1 MTGQA
6 TRSYTKGTAPGAL
19 PVLGHAQRLRSDPL
33 SFLRSLPEHGDLV
46 KIMVGPTPMYIA
58 CHPDLVHEMLTD
70 KVKDFVKGGPVMDR
84 VRTVL
89 GDGLVTVDGLVH
101 RKQRRLIQPS
111 FHPARIAEYVG
122 IMQKQAAAS
131 AHEWPEGEKVDLLM
145 QMGNLSADVA
155 LSCLFSEPGEGE
167 VRRGGHHGLPTAL
180 NTVIDGMFFRMLN
193 PLPALSSLPT
203 PGNQRYKRAEAQ
215 LHQVV
220 NDTIERY
227 RRSGDGGGLL
237 RTMMTEVDADGH
249 RFTDQEL
256 HDQSITLLLGGAETT
271 AVLMSWIFH
280 LLHENPQVTA
290 LLHAELDEVLDGRPV
305 TAEDLKKLP
314 YTRNVV
320 AEGLRLYP
328 PAWLLSRRAATDT
341 TLGGLP
347 VPAGT
352 ELSYSP
358 FLLNRDARYFDAPD
372 SFEPDRWNTLSTTA
386 RKGDAY
392 LPFGAGNRKCIGD
405 VFALTEA
412 QVIVATVAQYWRL
425 DRAPGTRPTRAL
437 VRMSLRPDQF
447 TVVPTRRQPA
457 REPQAAAS

>member
-6 TRSYTKGTAPGAL
+6 TGSYTKGAAPNAL
-19 PVLGHAQRLRSDPL
+19 PLLGHARQLRSDPL
-33 SFLRSLPEHGDLV
+33 TFLRSLPERGDLV
-46 KIMVGPTPMYIA
+46 KIEVGPTPMYIV
-58 CHPDLVHEMLTD
+58 CHPDLVHEMLVE
-70 KVKDFVKGGPVMDR
+70 KVKDFSKGGPVMDR

-122 IMQKQAAAS
+122 IMQEQAAVS
-131 AHEWPEGEKVDLLM
+131 CQEWPAGEKVDLLL
-145 QMGNLSADVA
+145 QMGNLTADVA
-155 LSCLFSEPGEGE
+155 LRCLFSEPGESK
-167 VRRGGHHGLPTAL
+167 VRRGGHHGLPAAL

-193 PLPALSSLPT
+193 PLPTLASLPT
-203 PGNQRYKRAEAQ
+203 PGNRRYKRAEAQ
-215 LHQVV
+215 LHRVV
-220 NDTIERY
+220 NETIERY
-227 RRSGDGGGLL
+227 RKSGDGGGLL
-237 RTMMTEVDADGH
+237 RTMMTEVDEEGH

-280 LLHENPQVTA
+280 LLHENPQITA
-290 LLHAELDEVLDGRPV
+290 RLHAELDEVLAGRPV
-305 TAEDLKKLP
+305 ESGDLAKLP
-314 YTRNVV
+314 YTRNLV

-328 PAWLLSRRAATDT
+328 PAWLLSRRAAVDT

-358 FLLNRDARYFDAPD
+358 FLLNRDARYFDNPD
-372 SFEPDRWNTLSTTA
+372 GFEPDRWLTMSTTP
-386 RKGDAY
+386 RRGAY

-412 QVIVATVAQYWRL
+412 QVIVATVAQHWRL
-425 DRAPGTRPTRAL
+425 DRTPGTPTTRAL
-437 VRMSLRPDQF
+437 VRMSLRPDQLS
-447 TVVPTRRQPA
+447 VVPTRREQA
-457 REPQAAAS
+457 LKPQTAAS